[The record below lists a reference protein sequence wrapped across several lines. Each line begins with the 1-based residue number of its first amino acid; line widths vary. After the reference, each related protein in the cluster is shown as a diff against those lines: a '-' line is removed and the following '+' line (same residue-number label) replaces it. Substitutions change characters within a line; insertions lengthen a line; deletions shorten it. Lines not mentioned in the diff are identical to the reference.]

1 MSDLS
6 KATITAIQDNTCEL
20 HIEIYENNEDSRL
33 NDDLLTNESLRKA
46 TLFAFLLEI
55 ALGEHRK
62 GKTDVKLAEWLI
74 NESFGETFYH
84 PATAEQFIASTEIL
98 AWKKGLK
105 KELNAEVQEE
115 YENMKAFMNEE
126 SLRNYFFGR
135 EDLQFSAQLTFRDAN
150 YLVGLNAGVYCASAL
165 DTFICEWL

>member
-33 NDDLLTNESLRKA
+33 NDDLQTNESLRKA

-62 GKTDVKLAEWLI
+62 GKTDLKLAEWLI
-74 NESFGETFYH
+74 IESFGEAFYH
-84 PATAEQFIASTEIL
+84 PAIAEQFIASAEIL
-98 AWKKGLK
+98 TWKQGLK
-105 KELNAEVQEE
+105 KELNVEE
-115 YENMKAFMNEE
+115 KEEFENMKAFMNEVE
-126 SLRNYFFGR
+126 LQNYFFGR
-135 EDLQFSAQLTFRDAN
+135 EDLQFSARLTFKDAS
-150 YLVGLNAGVYCASAL
+150 YLDGLAIGNNCSSAL
-165 DTFICEWL
+165 DTFICNWL